1 MILEFCELGFS
12 SFWAGS
18 VRGFVG
24 FGPLGV
30 GRSFK
35 GSTGHSDRILRWKR
49 GWHRGDMA
57 QGKVGAERV
66 LPRTRRNILRRN
78 NLIHSY
84 CDMLP
89 IQVLVLVHM
98 HVDKG
103 CQPLSQWNVPG
114 NQSWFFMVLPR
125 AKYVILKH
133 PILDPGSIPRRR
145 LKNAPKAFKAS
156 SDSCRSS
163 HSACFFG
170 MRSSRRKMASKK
182 AGLSCRCAGGT
193 AKNHPSRKGF
203 STLSKYKG
211 SLVEDFWVTEVKNA
225 EMSSSWQ

>member
-1 MILEFCELGFS
+1 
-12 SFWAGS
+12 
-18 VRGFVG
+18 
-24 FGPLGV
+24 
-30 GRSFK
+30 
-35 GSTGHSDRILRWKR
+35 
-49 GWHRGDMA
+49 MA
-57 QGKVGAERV
+57 QGKVGAEFV

-103 CQPLSQWNVPG
+103 CQPLKPVERAW
-114 NQSWFFMVLPR
+114 QSKLILHGLPR

-145 LKNAPKAFKAS
+145 LKTPQKRLRPPPTVAAAHIALAS
-156 SDSCRSS
+156 L
-163 HSACFFG
+163 ACAAVAE
-170 MRSSRRKMASKK
+170 KMASKK

-193 AKNHPSRKGF
+193 AKNHPSRRRF
-203 STLSKYKG
+203 STLSKYK
-211 SLVEDFWVTEVKNA
+211 EV
-225 EMSSSWQ
+225 